1 MANSEHVKIIK
12 RGADTWN
19 EWRKDNPDVNP
30 DLAWANLIGL
40 DLQGV
45 DLKKTNMKLAFC
57 RSVNFTNADFSGAIL
72 YGTNFQNAVLNSATM
87 KNADLEGA
95 NLIDAVLENADL
107 EGANMKL
114 AVLDRANCRGVN
126 LLNAKKLGYKQ
137 LMNAATLANAN
148 LEANVYE
155 KLKAYYPDLFS
166 GES

>member
-12 RGADTWN
+12 QGADTWN
-19 EWRKDNPDVNP
+19 EWRKNNPDINP

-40 DLQGV
+40 DLQGI
-45 DLKKTNMKLAFC
+45 D
-57 RSVNFTNADFSGAIL
+57 FTGSIL
-72 YGTNFQNAVLNSATM
+72 YGTNLQNAVLNSATM

-95 NLIDAVLENADL
+95 NLIDAVLENANL

-114 AVLDRANCRGVN
+114 AVLDRANCRGTN
-126 LLNAKKLGYKQ
+126 LLNTKKLGYKQ

-148 LEANVYE
+148 LEANVYD